1 MQLTRA
7 ADYGVRVM
15 RHLVCQASG
24 TRASLTDLAEAADVS
39 PAFLSKVLQ
48 RLVRAGLLASRR
60 GKRGG
65 FEMLE
70 KGRQA
75 SLYDVLEA
83 LDGLPALNVCLLDSS
98 TCHRSPWCAA
108 HAVWMEAQERLLE
121 TLRGTSIEGLAWDSH
136 TKRLSMLPP
145 AGDTP
150 GQGTGRGNGHG
161 EGDSWYTVES

>member
-15 RHLVCQASG
+15 MHLAAG
-24 TRASLTDLAEAADVS
+24 TNGSRASLTELAEAADVS

-65 FEMLE
+65 FEMVE
-70 KGRQA
+70 RGRTA

-83 LDGLPALNVCLLDSS
+83 LDGVPALNVCLLDGG
-98 TCHRSPWCAA
+98 CHRSTWCAA
-108 HAVWMEAQERLLE
+108 HHVWMDIQDRMRES
-121 TLRGTSIEGLAWDSH
+121 LRSTSLQSLALDSQARRSALDGDKAGAAGP
-136 TKRLSMLPP
+136 TK
-145 AGDTP
+145 
-150 GQGTGRGNGHG
+150 GNGHG
-161 EGDSWYTVES
+161 GGEGWYPVES

>member
-15 RHLVCQASG
+15 MHLAAG
-24 TRASLTDLAEAADVS
+24 TNGPRASLTELADAADVS

-65 FEMLE
+65 FEMVE
-70 KGRQA
+70 RGRTA

-83 LDGLPALNVCLLDSS
+83 LDGVPALNVCLLDGG
-98 TCHRSPWCAA
+98 CHRSPWCAA
-108 HAVWMEAQERLLE
+108 HHVWMDIQDRMRES
-121 TLRGTSIEGLAWDSH
+121 LRTTSLQSLALDTQSRKAALSGDNADAGT
-136 TKRLSMLPP
+136 
-145 AGDTP
+145 
-150 GQGTGRGNGHG
+150 QGNGHG
-161 EGDSWYTVES
+161 GGDGWFPVES